1 MASSS
6 AKSEMA
12 IKEKES
18 ITVQKKVQKRNS
30 SHEEN
35 WKKTN
40 DYKGSAAASVS
51 TGRAATALLNHCKTH
66 DLSSM

>member
-12 IKEKES
+12 IKKNES
-18 ITVQKKVQKRNS
+18 ITVQKKVQMKNS
-30 SHEEN
+30 SQKEN

-51 TGRAATALLNHCKTH
+51 TEREATALLNHCKTH